1 MMRTDY
7 LEKLTALLRAE
18 KWDAML
24 LCPSEEL
31 RFFAGF
37 SPLMCERFQG
47 LFLKQD
53 GRMFYFCN
61 LLTGEEVR
69 AAAPDAFPVY
79 TWFDNDI
86 MTEEIC
92 RIFEKEG
99 LTGGRIAVNST
110 AQAFNIL
117 DIAVATG
124 TRFENGVPL
133 L

>member
-69 AAAPDAFPVY
+69 AAGAGRLP
-79 TWFDNDI
+79 
-86 MTEEIC
+86 
-92 RIFEKEG
+92 RIH
-99 LTGGRIAVNST
+99 LVR
-110 AQAFNIL
+110 
-117 DIAVATG
+117 
-124 TRFENGVPL
+124 
-133 L
+133 

>member
-99 LTGGRIAVNST
+99 LAGGRIAVN
-110 AQAFNIL
+110 
-117 DIAVATG
+117 
-124 TRFENGVPL
+124 
-133 L
+133 